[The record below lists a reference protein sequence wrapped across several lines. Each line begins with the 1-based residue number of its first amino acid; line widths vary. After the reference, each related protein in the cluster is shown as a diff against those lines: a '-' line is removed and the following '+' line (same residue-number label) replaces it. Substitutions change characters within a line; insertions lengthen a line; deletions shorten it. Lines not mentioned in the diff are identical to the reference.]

1 MLELSH
7 IGEDLICRIIN
18 HSEACK
24 AHICRSLGIS
34 NAVIAVPELSLD
46 TCSGFRFDGTHRVDV
61 CLLDRGSLT
70 CFPIEA
76 KLGTSRLS
84 RTEFGNR
91 FLQPCKT
98 SHKDTRISGS
108 MISVLERN
116 LPVQCI
122 DNELAVTYEGQRYD
136 LSVKWGL
143 VVREKVSENWKKNGY
158 PNTSKSCEV
167 LIFEE
172 LIDIL
177 GSAEL
182 FNEHVS
188 SLLALDYH
196 KEWIG
201 LR

>member
-76 KLGTSRLS
+76 KQVRAVYPELSLGIDFFNPVRRLI
-84 RTEFGNR
+84 
-91 FLQPCKT
+91 K
-98 SHKDTRISGS
+98 I
-108 MISVLERN
+108 
-116 LPVQCI
+116 
-122 DNELAVTYEGQRYD
+122 
-136 LSVKWGL
+136 
-143 VVREKVSENWKKNGY
+143 RESQ
-158 PNTSKSCEV
+158 EV
-167 LIFEE
+167 
-172 LIDIL
+172 
-177 GSAEL
+177 
-182 FNEHVS
+182 
-188 SLLALDYH
+188 
-196 KEWIG
+196 
-201 LR
+201 